1 MFHTHTH
8 SHTHAQH
15 PRGVGSCLKLRIT
28 VFQRK
33 EAAKCEQDMKPKTWI
48 FRTLVSQ
55 SKKSAQ
61 KSAWRAFVQRS
72 MARFL
77 SVSKMQGDEQ
87 MQLTYLL
94 VYGNAAS
101 STVRNGEQRTKPS
114 GGIKHHAHTQASRD
128 MKEGHRNSW
137 ARWHARCS
145 TCLNKQFLTHFPNA
159 KAESFVRFVCQV

>member
-1 MFHTHTH
+1 MFKTKIQGSKFQTMAKELEVFHLFRCST
-8 SHTHAQH
+8 HTHAQH

-94 VYGNAAS
+94 S
-101 STVRNGEQRTKPS
+101 VRKCRKLNG
-114 GGIKHHAHTQASRD
+114 
-128 MKEGHRNSW
+128 
-137 ARWHARCS
+137 
-145 TCLNKQFLTHFPNA
+145 
-159 KAESFVRFVCQV
+159 